1 MPNLGPGDEPRNKID
16 LILYRLQQIEQQTKG
31 LVSIDLYHVERDH
44 IRGRIVTLETA
55 AERRRSNE
63 RSLWVGVGLALL
75 IPVLSNLG
83 GLIEVFSR

>member
-1 MPNLGPGDEPRNKID
+1 MPNLGQGDEPRNKID
-16 LILYRLQQIEQQTKG
+16 LILYRLQQIEAQTKG
-31 LVSIDLYHVERDH
+31 LVSIDLYRVERDH
-44 IRGRIVTLETA
+44 ISGRLVTLETA
-55 AERRRSNE
+55 AEKRRSNE